1 MGGILLCPRWGTL
14 VKKIEYRFK
23 RTSELHCNPVSNYSA
38 LATEVQEDSDDEISI
53 PGAVELNEHF
63 A

>member
-1 MGGILLCPRWGTL
+1 M
-14 VKKIEYRFK
+14 KKIEYRFK